1 MKEIARKFLPL
12 FDKSASAEENSQIT
26 LQRKQRGQG
35 MVEYI
40 IIVALIAI
48 GSIAVFRIFGDTAR
62 SQVAEMAIELSGGD
76 GDSSNA
82 EAEVEGAQD
91 QVSKGLNDF
100 ASGQG
105 TSQ

>member
-1 MKEIARKFLPL
+1 MKSARKFLPL
-12 FDKSASAEENSQIT
+12 FNKQASQEQSAIS

-62 SQVAEMAIELSGGD
+62 SQVAEMATELSGGA
-76 GDSSNA
+76 GNSGNA
-82 EAEVEGAQD
+82 ATEAAGAQD
-91 QVSKGLNDF
+91 EVSKGLNDF
-100 ASGQG
+100 AAGKG
-105 TSQ
+105 TAD